1 MLQLKILYIC
11 KQQPLSIQQPL
22 QQPGVRPTIA
32 TLMLH
37 TQAQPHLDGTS
48 PSMVNIS
55 VLLVQKVINVQL
67 MHNTSQVHAALE
79 FIATEELIQMNRNA
93 QLELTTP

>member
-1 MLQLKILYIC
+1 
-11 KQQPLSIQQPL
+11 
-22 QQPGVRPTIA
+22 
-32 TLMLH
+32 
-37 TQAQPHLDGTS
+37 
-48 PSMVNIS
+48 MVNIS